1 MKNLLKNTL
10 NEIKN
15 GAHLTRES
23 GGKYTHCII
32 TMSPSEAKT
41 LDKQLKEQDI
51 KGLSVRQSYISGIG
65 LEVMAEFIMDN
76 DIYVCPALNKE
87 EVEYEER
94 KKAKELEE
102 MRMFGL

>member
-23 GGKYTHCII
+23 STKYTHCIV
-32 TMSPSEAKT
+32 TMSPSEAKA

-76 DIYVCPALNKE
+76 DIYMCPTLNKE
-87 EVEYEER
+87 EIEYEER
-94 KKAKELEE
+94 KKVKELEE